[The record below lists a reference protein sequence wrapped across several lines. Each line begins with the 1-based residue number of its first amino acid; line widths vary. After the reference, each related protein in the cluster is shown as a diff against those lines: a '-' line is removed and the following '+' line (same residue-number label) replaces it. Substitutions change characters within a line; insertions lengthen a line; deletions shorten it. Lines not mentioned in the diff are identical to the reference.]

1 MSQISFYPAA
11 EQEPVFDL
19 RVRTAISVSYQSAKT
34 LRRQGHLLEAF
45 NAFKQTRHAVRA
57 NAHCVGYE
65 GWVVKVQ
72 KHLADLAWLMHKDDE
87 ALFECDV
94 LCAFT
99 GARNYVG
106 YMTNTHFG

>member
-1 MSQISFYPAA
+1 MSQISLYPAA
-11 EQEPVFDL
+11 DQKPVFDL
-19 RVRTAISVSYQSAKT
+19 RVRTVISESFQSAKT

-45 NAFKQTRHAVRA
+45 NAFKQTSHAVRA

-72 KHLADLAWLMHKDDE
+72 KHLADLAWLMHQDDK
-87 ALFECDV
+87 AMFEYDI

-99 GARNYVG
+99 GENNCVS
-106 YMTNTHFG
+106 MSTTHF